1 MPWDNNGIS
10 MEFQRQS
17 RTICGRLTL
26 LIFKVMEVQTILDV
40 LLQIQDGGNFSDTEA
55 KQL

>member
-1 MPWDNNGIS
+1 

-17 RTICGRLTL
+17 RTICGKLTL